1 MFWFSKNF
9 LPELTDKIHEI
20 PTLDDIEEYMTG
32 ALAIDWKC
40 IGLNQWTSWTN
51 SYELDEDG
59 NDYEFLEN
67 HQ

>member
-1 MFWFSKNF
+1 MT
-9 LPELTDKIHEI
+9 EA
-20 PTLDDIEEYMTG
+20 LD
-32 ALAIDWKC
+32 IDWKC
-40 IGLNQWTSWTN
+40 IGLYKWTPWKN